1 MARKRAHGKKKG
13 HMKGGFLPAAAGL
26 AVADAVA
33 REANLSRFAPA
44 AANYLRGKR
53 NLKYV
58 GDAVDFAGRVAKRL
72 GYGKKKGS
80 MGKGVR
86 RRSC

>member
-1 MARKRAHGKKKG
+1 MARKRAHSKKKG

-26 AVADAVA
+26 AVADAVL
-33 REANLSRFAPA
+33 REARLSDHEPA
-44 AANYLRGKR
+44 VANYLRGKR

-58 GDAVDFAGRVAKRL
+58 GDAVDYVGRIAKRI

-80 MGKGVR
+80 RGKGMR